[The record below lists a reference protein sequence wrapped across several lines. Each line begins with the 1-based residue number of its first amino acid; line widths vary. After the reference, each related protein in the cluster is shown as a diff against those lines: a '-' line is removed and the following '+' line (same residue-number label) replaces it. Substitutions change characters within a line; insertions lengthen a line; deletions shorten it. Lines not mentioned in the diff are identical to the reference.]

1 MALLWTAVGHGQR
14 ESLGQS
20 SGGEG
25 RARPQRR
32 GRACVRSGSA
42 LHERGGG
49 AACEHRHGPRQGTHS
64 HARHTG
70 SAGVALAWSR
80 RRLQQRQAQV
90 SAHHRP
96 GAVKTG
102 VADVGSW
109 VVTCRAGP
117 LAKGEA
123 WDVAPGGGGHLTLGG
138 HRQHR
143 EWGGGRAGRTA
154 PGRVDIIYPSLSA
167 WVTGCTQRPQWAR
180 RSLSGSYSSHRE
192 VQNATLLQRGQQQGG
207 DSGHPKSEAYVGEGC
222 SLQPPLGQ
230 LRGQC
235 HSWEVA
241 SFSSSTVLKCGGFRK
256 LSAQTAHTGPGEP
269 LPLAP

>member
-80 RRLQQRQAQV
+80 RRPQQRLAQV

-138 HRQHR
+138 HRRHR

-154 PGRVDIIYPSLSA
+154 AGRVDVIYPSLSA

-180 RSLSGSYSSHRE
+180 CSLSGSYSSHRE
-192 VQNATLLQRGQQQGG
+192 VQNATR
-207 DSGHPKSEAYVGEGC
+207 
-222 SLQPPLGQ
+222 LQPAAGWSLWAPQVRGPRGGRVLPPATPRAAQRPVSLLG
-230 LRGQC
+230 
-235 HSWEVA
+235 
-241 SFSSSTVLKCGGFRK
+241 GGLLLIEHCPQMRW
-256 LSAQTAHTGPGEP
+256 L
-269 LPLAP
+269 